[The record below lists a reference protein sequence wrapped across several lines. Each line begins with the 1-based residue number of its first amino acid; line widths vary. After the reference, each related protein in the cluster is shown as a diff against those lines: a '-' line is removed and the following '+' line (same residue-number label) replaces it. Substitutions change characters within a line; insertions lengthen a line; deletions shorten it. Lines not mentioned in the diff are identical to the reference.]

1 MSSRDIV
8 ETINLA
14 VRDALV
20 DGAHLLS
27 ERELTERADDLLSR
41 MPTVGG
47 TQPTAGLLLRRYR
60 GALQKELC
68 AGRQPRPLPPV
79 VEDELRELTRAV
91 IVTIESHE
99 GFSVDISVLL
109 ALVIRSGGLAEFCAI
124 PASTV
129 GV

>member
-8 ETINLA
+8 DTINQA
-14 VRDALV
+14 VRDALL

-41 MPTVGG
+41 MPVVGG
-47 TQPTAGLLLRRYR
+47 AQPTTGLLLRRYR

-68 AGRQPRPLPPV
+68 VGRQPRPMPEI
-79 VEDELRELTRAV
+79 VEDEVRELTRAV
-91 IVTIESHE
+91 IVAIESHE

-109 ALVIRSGGLAEFCAI
+109 ALVIRTGGLAEFCAV